1 LAVGGFHSEALHSE
15 RQRALY
21 SERQR
26 ALYSERQRALDDG
39 TLSGRVAVVSG
50 GRRRVLSGRGIP
62 AAPADHVDT

>member
-1 LAVGGFHSEALHSE
+1 LADRSLTLAVGGFHSEALHSE

-21 SERQR
+21 SG
-26 ALYSERQRALDDG
+26 RQRALDDG

-50 GRRRVLSGRGIP
+50 GRRRVLSGKGIP